1 MTGRAR
7 TVVVVAGGPTGPD
20 GITVPSAD
28 LVVAADSGLH
38 HALALGLSV
47 DVLIGDLDSV
57 DPALVARAGRVVQ
70 HPADKD
76 ATDLELALDEA
87 LRLAPDRVF
96 VVASAGGRLDHA
108 VAGLLLLANPAYA
121 AVELDAVVDRTLV
134 HVAHGPRSFPATPGE
149 IVTLLAVG
157 GPVHLR
163 RTGGLRWPLEED
175 VLLPASSRGVSNE
188 VVAEVV
194 ELDVAAG
201 ALLVLR
207 PG

>member
-1 MTGRAR
+1 
-7 TVVVVAGGPTGPD
+7 
-20 GITVPSAD
+20 
-28 LVVAADSGLH
+28 
-38 HALALGLSV
+38 
-47 DVLIGDLDSV
+47 
-57 DPALVARAGRVVQ
+57 
-70 HPADKD
+70 
-76 ATDLELALDEA
+76 
-87 LRLAPDRVF
+87 
-96 VVASAGGRLDHA
+96 VASAGGRLDHA
-108 VAGLLLLANPAYA
+108 VAGLLLLASSAYA

-157 GPVHLR
+157 GPVQLR
-163 RTGGLRWPLEED
+163 RTRGLRWPLEED